1 MKNVIT
7 LVSVLKNKKRK
18 LINFQDKG
26 DEYECITFKRNVT
39 YRVII
44 IFQLNVKKN
53 TKYNQ

>member
-44 IFQLNVKKN
+44 IFQLDVKKN